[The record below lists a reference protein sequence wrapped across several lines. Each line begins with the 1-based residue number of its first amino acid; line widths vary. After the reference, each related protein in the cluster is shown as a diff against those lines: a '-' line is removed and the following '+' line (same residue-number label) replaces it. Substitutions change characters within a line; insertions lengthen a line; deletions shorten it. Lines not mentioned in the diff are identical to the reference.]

1 MEAAEWME
9 VVAVGAMTATVA
21 MEEEDLAVAMD
32 LVVVG
37 KAMLAMAAASSCTAA
52 T

>member
-9 VVAVGAMTATVA
+9 AVAVGAVTATVA
-21 MEEEDLAVAMD
+21 MEEDLAVAMD
-32 LVVVG
+32 LAVVG
-37 KAMLAMAAASSCTAA
+37 KAMLAMATASSCTAA